1 MFLMRSLPPA
11 AWSMSPA
18 SSTIFDRSRHTP
30 REFSRRLLFVN
41 SRSGLKSRTSTT
53 RRKTKYSPSPL
64 ETASRGAC
72 IAPTSHRLRAR
83 QRQEHGYD
91 SHGLRQYL
99 QDVGRPMV
107 FSGSSAQWNNLTDI
121 RVARVLANS
130 LYRPR
135 PVARPRIRPSTSSM
149 ATPFA
154 GAGCGRASLTIAA

>member
-1 MFLMRSLPPA
+1 MRSLPPA

-41 SRSGLKSRTSTT
+41 SRSGLSRELLLRAG
-53 RRKTKYSPSPL
+53 RRSICRRRSRRLHLERASPPHN
-64 ETASRGAC
+64 
-72 IAPTSHRLRAR
+72 HRLRAR

-91 SHGLRQYL
+91 SRGLRQYL
-99 QDVGRPMV
+99 QEVGQPMV

-121 RVARVLANS
+121 IVARVLANS

-135 PVARPRIRPSTSSM
+135 PVARPRLRPSTSSM
-149 ATPFA
+149 ATPFD
-154 GAGCGRASLTIAA
+154 GAGCGRASPTIAA